1 MEEKK
6 FFRLLRQS
14 NEMEKDPET
23 PILIAA
29 GIPCSEPE
37 ESDIFLADQMTADR
51 YILLDSIRTI
61 EDNFHFSEREEYINL
76 AKDFLA
82 DQMNLNQSAAFYYHT
97 ANDFSGAFIGTYKGI
112 DEEVAQMIKD
122 ESLELVNFLKPQPLV
137 LDIELGDL
145 LLKTYGTC
153 DSFGHVI
160 FDEKELKD
168 CAQTLLLKLQ

>member
-6 FFRLLRQS
+6 FFRMLRQS
-14 NEMEKDPET
+14 NEMEKNPET
-23 PILIAA
+23 SILIAV

-82 DQMNLNQSAAFYYHT
+82 DQMT
-97 ANDFSGAFIGTYKGI
+97 ADDFSDAFIGTYKGI
-112 DEEVAQMIKD
+112 GEEFARMIKD

>member
-23 PILIAA
+23 PILIAV

-82 DQMNLNQSAAFYYHT
+82 DQMT
-97 ANDFSGAFIGTYKGI
+97 ADDFLGAFIGTYKGI

>member
-23 PILIAA
+23 PILIAV

-82 DQMNLNQSAAFYYHT
+82 DQMT
-97 ANDFSGAFIGTYKGI
+97 ADDFSGAFIGTYKGI
-112 DEEVAQMIKD
+112 DEEFAQMIKD

-153 DSFGHVI
+153 DSFGHLI
-160 FDEKELKD
+160 FDEKELRD
-168 CAQTLLLKLQ
+168 CAQILLLKLQ

>member
-6 FFRLLRQS
+6 FFRLLRQY
-14 NEMEKDPET
+14 NEMEKNPET
-23 PILIAA
+23 PILIA
-29 GIPCSEPE
+29 GRIPCLEPE
-37 ESDIFLADQMTADR
+37 ESDI
-51 YILLDSIRTI
+51 LLDSINFRYFLRNVIRTI

-82 DQMNLNQSAAFYYHT
+82 DQMT
-97 ANDFSGAFIGTYKGI
+97 ADDFSGAFIGTYKGI

-153 DSFGHVI
+153 DSFGHLI
-160 FDEKELKD
+160 FDEKELRD
-168 CAQTLLLKLQ
+168 CAQILLLKLQ

>member
-23 PILIAA
+23 PILIAV

-82 DQMNLNQSAAFYYHT
+82 DQMT
-97 ANDFSGAFIGTYKGI
+97 ADDFSGAFIGTYKGI
-112 DEEVAQMIKD
+112 DEEFAQMIKD

-153 DSFGHVI
+153 DYFGHVI